1 MAGKGGS
8 TPATYSP
15 SPTTDK
21 KKPSLFNEDLARP
34 DGRSFHQCRPAF
46 FVFFASVKVFMWIQ
60 STMPFF
66 IVMAFPHA
74 IQIDGQMLHNAM
86 ILFGEVRLRESG
98 VFLLDIIHLLNLE
111 ALVKLGMPKQWSI
124 NDYVFKAVSWHLA
137 KITLS
142 QTSYISVPDF
152 HEMEA
157 LKVRQVQ
164 TGKGHLLL
172 QDPPMGE
179 FLFFMLDVCLLEK
192 GIGTEIPDV
201 VHCAVFRTGA
211 VNAASGSAYA
221 EVGNTKVIVSVFG
234 PRESKKAMMYSDIGR
249 LNCNVSFTTFA
260 TPIRGQGSDHKEYS
274 SMLHKAL
281 EGAIILETFPKTTVD
296 VFALV
301 LESSGSDLPVVISC
315 ASLALADAGIMMYDL
330 VASVS
335 VSCFNKNLVIDPVL
349 EEENGQDGSLMITCM
364 PSRYEITQLTVT
376 GECTVTV
383 KWEWARARWF
393 LTSGCCTLLLYFQ
406 SCITISI
413 ILKVLEP
420 CT

>member
-21 KKPSLFNEDLARP
+21 KKPSLFNEDLSRP

-98 VFLLDIIHLLNLE
+98 VFLLDIIHLLKLE
-111 ALVKLGMPKQWSI
+111 ALVKLGMPKQWLI

-142 QTSYISVPDF
+142 RTSYISVPDF